1 MDAYPGSIVWES
13 DLKVNP
19 NPRLTDI
26 EITSDP
32 RSGSDSDTYGSR
44 EVIEFTV
51 TFDVPV
57 TVTGDAT
64 EGDVT
69 LRFFIG
75 EGEGLLYEDV
85 EREADLRTGDGTE
98 LTEQLVF
105 TYTVV
110 SLDNASGGIF
120 VRPEGHHTLLPFELV
135 GDQSI
140 EGRLGRDAKLD
151 TFRGRRTYPDHMVNG
166 TLRPPPAARP
176 PQDLRAFAGNLRLDV
191 EWDEP
196 SAGAPANGY
205 RVRWRKSADTGFAA
219 SDTANVATGTEYNIS
234 DLSDGEA
241 YVVQVASLNAS
252 SDPGDWVET
261 QATVGRPKAVANL
274 TVATRRLDFRVSW
287 DAPTE
292 RGEGFAQDSEDDPV
306 LVYRVS
312 WTRQGQDADPVQDPD
327 PVQYQ
332 KLCQTGT
339 AIFDFYEYVDGRR
352 SGGSV
357 SFDQAHPNDGDVY
370 DFTVEARFETDPADG
385 TPCHSQTGYG
395 ASSAAAATATDTAAA
410 VTDEDHAGAL
420 AALESV
426 VATHEAQQPWL
437 RTALTHTSTDP
448 GTVEA
453 ADLPRGTRGEVDN
466 VNRLTSGGAEL
477 SYGTANMLRL
487 DIDWDLQSPEALT
500 YTAVHELAHVWTLDS
515 TLHGAASRQAVGEA
529 LLYFFTQN
537 YDDSDK
543 TEPEQ
548 AQCAVETLAD
558 AIAHEAVSP
567 GALSYYGVDVC
578 FEDDRLEPSDD
589 DEELA
594 LHAMHP
600 SGTTPG
606 GTTGDA
612 ASSWLDTTMYT
623 SDDASADAWA
633 DVEAIV
639 ATGYRALVMN
649 LLQDSFGGYCSI
661 SVANTAA
668 FDDVPGFPASDVTDP
683 WQDGGCEPEAPTG
696 VMVSEPNN
704 ADVISVS
711 WTAPKKG
718 GAPIT
723 GYRVEWRTTT
733 QTWAQAR
740 HQIVAATP
748 LAAMFD
754 ADPSEQY
761 VARVRAIN
769 SIGHG
774 DWSPGAA
781 QRADA
786 DADAPTIESVEVTSE
801 PKADSRDGDQY
812 GTGEDI
818 TFEVTFSEA
827 VNVTGEVTFAFQI
840 GSGAGAERQARLQSG
855 SGTDTLVF
863 VYITE
868 TGDDDADG
876 IFIGDGAATFNLGAG
891 QSITGVDSGGE
902 ALLAHDSPGTLPGH
916 KVNDSL
922 NSANALLSA
931 LSLSGITLDQEFSP
945 TRFNYTATS
954 NESQTTVTP
963 TTAASSATADAISRV
978 PLFIETGGL
987 AGIPTAADADPAP
1000 GHQVD
1005 LEAGILNRILIIV
1018 ASQNSSI
1025 RRIYQVDVTRPA
1037 GTARAL
1043 PPQNVRA
1050 AADSGTVTLSWDA
1063 PDGDPVTGYRIERR
1077 RADLG
1082 PSDRGLGDDDVLV
1095 GDTGSAGTVYVDDT
1109 VEPGVDYQYR
1119 VAAIGPDGTGQASG
1133 WVRAEPDA
1141 AVEANPNNPAT
1152 GSPTIRG
1159 TAQVGRT
1166 LTADITG
1173 ISDADGVVFA
1183 TFAYQW
1189 VSSDGTT
1196 DTDIEDATDPTYELV
1211 AADQGRSVKVRLTFT
1226 DGGGNEETLTSAPT
1240 EPVLGDGLPGAPRN
1254 LTATAGNKEVSLSWE
1269 PPADNGNAPATRYR
1283 IEWRI
1288 DGKDYSKSQWGTS
1301 RSTTYTTTDQ
1311 ANLANG
1317 VTYVFRV
1324 KAENGSGYG
1333 HGPYGPSS
1341 EEVGATPTSGSAVD
1355 LSTPVLSEPEVL
1367 HEGMVRLDWQDIEGA
1382 GWYVVQYYHLKGG
1395 EWLDLPAAGV
1405 DVAFH
1410 GSSAVVSNV
1419 DGLSWLRVRA
1429 MSCAGESEWS
1439 QIEQL
1444 LLDNPSQW
1452 EGVPVPE
1459 VENGDKIEPCSED
1472 ADTPDNSLA
1481 TEKTPT
1487 SPATGAADA
1496 QPDNSP
1502 AAGAVDATPDDSP
1515 AAGAVDATPD
1525 DSPAAGAVDATPDDS
1540 PAAGAVDATPDDS
1553 PAAGAVD
1560 ATPDDSPAAGAV
1572 DATPDDSPAAG
1583 AVDAT
1588 PDDSPAAGA
1597 VVGAQPTEP
1606 PAKPRGLS
1614 ATASH
1619 NSVTLTWDAP
1629 GVDSITGYVIL
1640 RRVRENDAGGDFSEL
1655 VPDTSTAATTYT
1667 DDTVVAGITY
1677 TYRIKAINEYGVS
1690 ERSRWFHID
1699 TPAAPVPDQPTG

>member
-1 MDAYPGSIVWES
+1 MGSTDA
-13 DLKVNP
+13 
-19 NPRLTDI
+19 
-26 EITSDP
+26 
-32 RSGSDSDTYGSR
+32 
-44 EVIEFTV
+44 
-51 TFDVPV
+51 
-57 TVTGDAT
+57 A
-64 EGDVT
+64 
-69 LRFFIG
+69 
-75 EGEGLLYEDV
+75 
-85 EREADLRTGDGTE
+85 TE

-105 TYTVV
+105 TYTVM
-110 SLDNASGGIF
+110 SLDNPPDGGDIY
-120 VRPEGHHTLLPFELV
+120 VRPEGHADLLPFELV

-140 EGRLGRDAKLD
+140 KGRLDRNAKLD
-151 TFRGRRTYPDHMVNG
+151 TFKNRRTYPNHMVNG
-166 TLRPPPAARP
+166 TLRPPPAADP
-176 PQDLRAFAGNLRLDV
+176 PQDLRAFAGKLRIDL

-196 SAGAPANGY
+196 SAGAPAGGY

-219 SDTANVATGTEYNIS
+219 LDTADVATGTEYDIS
-234 DLSDGEA
+234 GLSDGEA
-241 YVVQVASLNAS
+241 YVVQVASLDAS
-252 SDPGDWVET
+252 SDPGDWVEA
-261 QATVGRPKAVANL
+261 QATVGRPKKVRNL

-287 DAPTE
+287 EAPDE
-292 RGEGFAQDSEDDPV
+292 RGEGFAQDSEGDPV

-312 WTRQGQDADPVQDPD
+312 WAEQGQDADPVLDPD

-339 AIFDFYEYVDGRR
+339 ATFDFYEYVNGRS
-352 SGGSV
+352 SGGSI
-357 SFDQAHPNDGDVY
+357 SFDQAHPNVGDVY
-370 DFTVEARFETDPADG
+370 DFTVEARFETDPADDG
-385 TPCHSQTGYG
+385 ACHIQTGYG
-395 ASSAAAATATDTAAA
+395 ASSEANATATDTAAA
-410 VTDEDHAGAL
+410 VTDEDHAGVR

-426 VATHEAQQPWL
+426 VAELEAQQPWL
-437 RTALTHTSTDP
+437 RTALTHISTDP
-448 GTVEA
+448 RTVSAE
-453 ADLPRGTRGEVDN
+453 DLPRGTRGEVSN
-466 VNRLTSGGAEL
+466 SGKFTESDTEL
-477 SYGTANMLRL
+477 SSAKADSLRL

-515 TLHGAASRQAVGEA
+515 TLHGTTSRQAVGEA
-529 LLYFFTQN
+529 LLYFFTQA
-537 YDDSDK
+537 YDDTK

-558 AIAHEAVSP
+558 AIAHVAVSP

-578 FEDDRLEPSDD
+578 FEDDRAEPSLA

-606 GTTGDA
+606 GTPDDA

-623 SDDASADAWA
+623 GDDASADAWE
-633 DVEAIV
+633 DVEGIAS
-639 ATGYRALVMN
+639 TGYRALVMN

-661 SVANTAA
+661 GVANTAA
-668 FDDVPGFPASDVTDP
+668 FDDVASFPDSDVTDP

-696 VMVSEPNN
+696 VMASEPNN
-704 ADVISVS
+704 ENVISVS
-711 WTAPKKG
+711 WTAPRKG

-723 GYRVEWRTTT
+723 GYRVELRTDT
-733 QTWAQAR
+733 QTWADAESKTR
-740 HQIVAATP
+740 GATSTAA
-748 LAAMFD
+748 LFD
-754 ADPSEQY
+754 VDPSEQY

-774 DWSPGAA
+774 DWSPVA
-781 QRADA
+781 RAV
-786 DADAPTIESVEVTSE
+786 ADAPTIESVEVTSE
-801 PKADSRDGDQY
+801 PKADSRDGDEY

-818 TFEVTFSEA
+818 TFEVTFSEE
-827 VNVTGEVTFAFQI
+827 VDVTGEVTFTFQI
-840 GSGAGAERQARLQSG
+840 GSGSGAERQARLESG
-855 SGTDTLVF
+855 SESDTLVF
-863 VYITE
+863 VYITV

-876 IFIGDGAATFNLGAG
+876 IFIGDGATTFDLGAD
-891 QSITGVDSGGE
+891 QSITGVDSGVE
-902 ALLAHDSPGTLPGH
+902 ALLAHDSPGIQSGH

-931 LSLSGITLDQEFSP
+931 LSLSGITLDQVFSP

-963 TTAASSATADAISRV
+963 TTAASSATVEGVSRFAFTIGSVGFSGLISFDLIV
-978 PLFIETGGL
+978 S
-987 AGIPTAADADPAP
+987 ADPS
-1000 GHQVD
+1000 GLSYQVD
-1005 LEAGILNRILIIV
+1005 LVEGARTEIGIIV
-1018 ASQNSSI
+1018 AAPDGEMSRTYYIN
-1025 RRIYQVDVTRPA
+1025 VTRPA

-1043 PPQNVRA
+1043 PPRNVRA

-1077 RADLG
+1077 PADLG

-1133 WVRAEPDA
+1133 WVRAEPES
-1141 AVEANPNNPAT
+1141 AVEANPNNPAI

-1196 DTDIEDATDPTYELV
+1196 DTDIEDATGPTYELA

-1240 EPVLGDGLPGAPRN
+1240 EPVLGEGLPGAPRN
-1254 LTATAGNKEVSLSWE
+1254 LTATAGNKEVSLSWD

-1288 DGKDYSKSQWGTS
+1288 DGKDYSNSQWGTS
-1301 RSTTYTTTDQ
+1301 RSTTYTTTDG

-1355 LSTPVLSEPEVL
+1355 LSTPVLSQPERL
-1367 HEGMVRLDWQDIEGA
+1367 HQGMVRLDWHDIEGA
-1382 GWYVVQYYHLKGG
+1382 GWYVIQYYHLKGG

-1444 LLDNPSQW
+1444 LLEGNASDW

-1487 SPATGAADA
+1487 SPAAGAADA
-1496 QPDNSP
+1496 Q
-1502 AAGAVDATPDDSP
+1502 
-1515 AAGAVDATPD
+1515 
-1525 DSPAAGAVDATPDDS
+1525 
-1540 PAAGAVDATPDDS
+1540 
-1553 PAAGAVD
+1553 
-1560 ATPDDSPAAGAV
+1560 
-1572 DATPDDSPAAG
+1572 PDDSPAAG